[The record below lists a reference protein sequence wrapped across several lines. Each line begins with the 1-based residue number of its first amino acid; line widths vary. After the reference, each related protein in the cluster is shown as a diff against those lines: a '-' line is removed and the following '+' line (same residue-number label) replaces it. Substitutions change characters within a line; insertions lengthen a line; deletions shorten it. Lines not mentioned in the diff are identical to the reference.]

1 MSATWILVWLFG
13 EPGDSGNW
21 TRASM
26 DVYKGVGEGVTMM
39 WTHPTCH
46 CFLPNTAFSLSW
58 SPEELSLSGLCQC
71 LVELSTQPA
80 TVCHGSAT
88 TREAAR
94 GEAAR
99 RALQYLK
106 IMAGS
111 K

>member
-1 MSATWILVWLFG
+1 MSATWISVWRAIL
-13 EPGDSGNW
+13 GNW
-21 TRASM
+21 GGRLETWAYPALTSIAS
-26 DVYKGVGEGVTMM
+26 
-39 WTHPTCH
+39 
-46 CFLPNTAFSLSW
+46 FLSLLSW
-58 SPEELSLSGLCQC
+58 PPEELSLSGLCQC

-80 TVCHGSAT
+80 TVCHGSAA

-94 GEAAR
+94 GDAAR

>member
-1 MSATWILVWLFG
+1 
-13 EPGDSGNW
+13 
-21 TRASM
+21 
-26 DVYKGVGEGVTMM
+26 MM
-39 WTHPTCH
+39 IWMHPSPVL
-46 CFLPNTAFSLSW
+46 LPSNTASLPFFW
-58 SPEELSLSGLCQC
+58 STEELSLSGLCQC

>member
-1 MSATWILVWLFG
+1 MSATWTLVWLVG
-13 EPGDSGNW
+13 GPGWWDW
-21 TRASM
+21 TRAST
-26 DVYKGVGEGVTMM
+26 DGTRGLGGDDDDRDAHFPVL
-39 WTHPTCH
+39 PSCQH
-46 CFLPNTAFSLSW
+46 CPPLLSW

>member
-1 MSATWILVWLFG
+1 MHPCPVLAPYSQHCLPFLFC
-13 EPGDSGNW
+13 S
-21 TRASM
+21 S
-26 DVYKGVGEGVTMM
+26 
-39 WTHPTCH
+39 
-46 CFLPNTAFSLSW
+46 
-58 SPEELSLSGLCQC
+58 EELSVSGLCQC

-88 TREAAR
+88 TREEAR

>member
-1 MSATWILVWLFG
+1 MTYTIFG
-13 EPGDSGNW
+13 VLSPP
-21 TRASM
+21 
-26 DVYKGVGEGVTMM
+26 Y
-39 WTHPTCH
+39 CL
-46 CFLPNTAFSLSW
+46 LPLSW
-58 SPEELSLSGLCQC
+58 FLEELSLSGFCQC

-80 TVCHGSAT
+80 AVCHGSAT

-99 RALQYLK
+99 RALQYLR

>member
-1 MSATWILVWLFG
+1 MVGT
-13 EPGDSGNW
+13 EPEQVRTGPQ
-21 TRASM
+21 
-26 DVYKGVGEGVTMM
+26 GVGEGT
-39 WTHPTCH
+39 TTRIRIPPSPCCLPTQHHLHPL
-46 CFLPNTAFSLSW
+46 FR

>member
-1 MSATWILVWLFG
+1 MVGT
-13 EPGDSGNW
+13 EPEQVHMGL
-21 TRASM
+21 R
-26 DVYKGVGEGVTMM
+26 GVGEGTTVL
-39 WTHPTCH
+39 WLHPSRGC
-46 CFLPNTAFSLSW
+46 LPAQLWLCPLFW

-80 TVCHGSAT
+80 TVCHGSAA

-111 K
+111 R

>member
-1 MSATWILVWLFG
+1 MVGDWI
-13 EPGDSGNW
+13 
-21 TRASM
+21 RASI
-26 DVYKGVGEGVTMM
+26 DGYKELGENNHDMGAPLLVQPS
-39 WTHPTCH
+39 HQH
-46 CFLPNTAFSLSW
+46 CLPPLSW
-58 SPEELSLSGLCQC
+58 SLEELSLSGLCQC